1 MRSAPASP
9 VLSRL
14 SQSAAHVPPTR
25 RIGNPFVKIVAIEV
39 IRLSLAFDAG
49 RRPVAGAE
57 QAAADTYNAADRT
70 LRRMESLLV
79 RLTDDAGRV
88 GWGEAFGHLI
98 NPVTYAALEGPV
110 GRWFKGAEF
119 EPTRQGIAALRD
131 AADRALHA
139 FGRTGPVLYALS
151 AIDTALHDLAAQAA
165 GLPLYRWLGGRRDEI
180 DVYASLVSY
189 DNVPDEVA
197 RHVRR
202 AWDEGFR
209 RIKLHETRREA
220 IAAARDALPAGGEL
234 MVDVNCPWTA
244 HEALG
249 RVSELAD
256 LRLGWIEEPVWP
268 CDDAHGIA
276 RVRGTGVPVA
286 AGENAS
292 GVAGFRDLF
301 EHEALDV
308 AQPSVAK
315 IGGPTG
321 MAEVIA
327 LAAHHDVRVVP
338 HCFYYG
344 AGLLATAHVVATLPD
359 DVALEIPYLDWPERL
374 HDAQRPGARLRLPDT
389 PGLGFVPD
397 DAVLARN
404 TIARATLA

>member
-1 MRSAPASP
+1 M
-9 VLSRL
+9 
-14 SQSAAHVPPTR
+14 
-25 RIGNPFVKIVAIEV
+25 KIAAIEV

-49 RRPVAGAE
+49 RRPAGNAE
-57 QAAADTYNAADRT
+57 PAAVDTYNAADRT

-88 GWGEAFGHLI
+88 GWGEAFGHLV
-98 NPVTYAALEGPV
+98 NPVTFAALEGPV
-110 GRWFKGAEF
+110 GRWFRGVEF
-119 EPTRQGIAALRD
+119 EPTRDGIAALRD

-151 AIDTALHDLAAQAA
+151 AIDTALHDLAAQRA
-165 GLPLYRWLGGRRDEI
+165 GMPLYRWLGGARDEI

-189 DNVPDEVA
+189 DNAPDEVA

-209 RIKLHETRREA
+209 RIKLHETARDA
-220 IAAARDALPAGGEL
+220 IAAARAALPAGGEL

-244 HEALG
+244 SEAAR
-249 RVSELAD
+249 RVGHLAD
-256 LRLGWIEEPVWP
+256 LQLGWIEEPVWP
-268 CDDAHGIA
+268 CDDAGGIA
-276 RVRGTGVPVA
+276 RVRGAGVPVA

-301 EHEALDV
+301 EHGAIDV
-308 AQPSVAK
+308 AQPSIAK

-321 MAEVIA
+321 MRDVIA
-327 LAAHHDVRVVP
+327 LAARHGVRVVP

-344 AGLLATAHVVATLPD
+344 AGLLATAHVVATLPA
-359 DVALEIPYLDWPERL
+359 DVALEIPYLDWPEPL
-374 HDAQRPGARLRLPDT
+374 HPAQRPGARLRLPDA
-389 PGLGFVPD
+389 PGLGFAPD
-397 DAVLARN
+397 EAVLARN
-404 TIARATLA
+404 TIARATID

>member
-1 MRSAPASP
+1 M
-9 VLSRL
+9 
-14 SQSAAHVPPTR
+14 PPTR
-25 RIGNPFVKIVAIEV
+25 RTGNLFVKIVTIEV
-39 IRLSLAFDAG
+39 IRISLAFDAG
-49 RRPVAGAE
+49 RRPVAAVE
-57 QAAADTYNAADRT
+57 PTVADTYNASDRS

-98 NPVTYAALEGPV
+98 NPVTFAALEGPV

-119 EPTRQGIAALRD
+119 EPTRHGIATLRD

-165 GLPLYRWLGGRRDEI
+165 GVPLYRWLGGHRDEI

-189 DNVPDEVA
+189 DNDPDEVA

-202 AWDEGFR
+202 ASDEGFG
-209 RIKLHETRREA
+209 RIKLHETQRAA
-220 IAAARDALPAGGEL
+220 IAAARAALPADSEL

-244 HEALG
+244 SDAL
-249 RVSELAD
+249 RHVSELAD

-268 CDDAHGIA
+268 CDDADGIA
-276 RVRGTGVPVA
+276 RVRGVGVPIA
-286 AGENAS
+286 AGENSS

-301 EHEALDV
+301 EHGALDV
-308 AQPSVAK
+308 AQPSIAK

-321 MAEVIA
+321 IAEVIA
-327 LAAHHDVRVVP
+327 LAAEHGVRVMP

-374 HDAQRPGARLRLPDT
+374 HDAQRPGARLRLPDV
-389 PGLGFVPD
+389 PGLGFLPD
-397 DAVLARN
+397 EAVLARN
-404 TIARATLA
+404 TIAHATIG

>member
-1 MRSAPASP
+1 M
-9 VLSRL
+9 
-14 SQSAAHVPPTR
+14 
-25 RIGNPFVKIVAIEV
+25 KIAAIEV

-57 QAAADTYNAADRT
+57 QATADTYNAADRT

-189 DNVPDEVA
+189 DNAPDEVA

-209 RIKLHETRREA
+209 RIKLHETQRAA
-220 IAAARDALPAGGEL
+220 IAAARDALPVGGEL

-244 HEALG
+244 NEALG

-374 HDAQRPGARLRLPDT
+374 HAAQRPGARLRLPDT

>member
-1 MRSAPASP
+1 MRIA
-9 VLSRL
+9 
-14 SQSAAHVPPTR
+14 
-25 RIGNPFVKIVAIEV
+25 AIEV

-49 RRPVAGAE
+49 RRPAPTSAS
-57 QAAADTYNAADRT
+57 AADTYNAADRS

-79 RLTDDAGRV
+79 KVTDEAGRV

-98 NPVTYAALEGPV
+98 NPVTFAALEGPV
-110 GRWFKGAEF
+110 GRWFRGAEF
-119 EPTRQGIAALRD
+119 EPTPGGIGALRD

-151 AIDTALHDLAAQAA
+151 AIDTALHDLSAQHA
-165 GLPLYRWLGGRRDEI
+165 GQPLYRWLGARRDEI

-189 DNVPDEVA
+189 ENEPGEVA

-209 RIKLHETRREA
+209 RIKLHETERAA
-220 IAAARDALPAGGEL
+220 IAAARDALPVGGEL

-244 HEALG
+244 NEAVRRVGELVDLG
-249 RVSELAD
+249 
-256 LRLGWIEEPVWP
+256 LGWIEEPVWP
-268 CDDAHGIA
+268 CDDARAIA
-276 RVRGTGVPVA
+276 RVRGTGVRVA

-292 GVAGFRDLF
+292 GVAGFRNLF
-301 EHEALDV
+301 EHDALDV

-315 IGGPTG
+315 IGGPTA
-321 MAEVIA
+321 MHAVIA
-327 LAAHHDVRVVP
+327 LAAQHRVRVVP

-344 AGLLATAHVVATLPD
+344 AGLLATAHLVATLPV

-374 HDAQRPGARLRLPDT
+374 HDAQRPGARLRLPDM

-404 TIARATLA
+404 TIAHATIC

>member
-1 MRSAPASP
+1 M
-9 VLSRL
+9 L
-14 SQSAAHVPPTR
+14 PTR
-25 RIGNPFVKIVAIEV
+25 RIGNPFVKIAAIEV

-49 RRPVAGAE
+49 RRPVTGAE

-189 DNVPDEVA
+189 DNAPDEVA

-209 RIKLHETRREA
+209 RIKLHEAQRAA

-244 HEALG
+244 NEALG
-249 RVSELAD
+249 RVSELAG

-301 EHEALDV
+301 EHGALDV
-308 AQPSVAK
+308 AQPSIAK

-344 AGLLATAHVVATLPD
+344 AGLLATAHVAATLPD

-389 PGLGFVPD
+389 PGLGFAPD
-397 DAVLARN
+397 AAVLARN

>member
-1 MRSAPASP
+1 MM
-9 VLSRL
+9 
-14 SQSAAHVPPTR
+14 PPIR
-25 RIGNPFVKIVAIEV
+25 RIGNSFVKIVAIEV

-49 RRPVAGAE
+49 RLPVTGA
-57 QAAADTYNAADRT
+57 QAATADTYNAADRT
-70 LRRMESLLV
+70 LRCMESLLV
-79 RLTDDAGRV
+79 RLTDDAGRA
-88 GWGEAFGHLI
+88 GWGEAFGHLV
-98 NPVTYAALEGPV
+98 NPVTFAALEGPI

-119 EPTRQGIAALRD
+119 EPTQQGIAALRD
-131 AADRALHA
+131 ASDRALHA

-165 GLPLYRWLGGRRDEI
+165 GLPLYRWLGGHRDEI

-189 DNVPDEVA
+189 DNDPDEVA

-209 RIKLHETRREA
+209 RIKLHETQREA
-220 IAAARDALPAGGEL
+220 IVAARAAFPAGGEL
-234 MVDVNCPWTA
+234 MVDVNCPWTTS
-244 HEALG
+244 EAVG

-268 CDDAHGIA
+268 CDDAQGIA
-276 RVRGTGVPVA
+276 RVRDTGVPVA

-301 EHEALDV
+301 EHGALDV
-308 AQPSVAK
+308 AQPSIAK

-327 LAAHHDVRVVP
+327 LAADHGVRVVP

-344 AGLLATAHVVATLPD
+344 AGLLATAHVVATMSA

-374 HDAQRPGARLRLPDT
+374 HDAQRPGARLRLPGV

-397 DAVLARN
+397 EAVLARN
-404 TIARATLA
+404 AIARATIG